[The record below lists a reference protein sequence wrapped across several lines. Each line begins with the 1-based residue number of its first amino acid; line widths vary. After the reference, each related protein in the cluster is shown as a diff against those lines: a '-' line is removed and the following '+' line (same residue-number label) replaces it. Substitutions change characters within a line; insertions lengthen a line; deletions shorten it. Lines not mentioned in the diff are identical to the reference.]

1 MRDFIMLDRD
11 LLKMA
16 LILGLM
22 STIGP
27 FAIDMYLPAL
37 PTIAD
42 DLGIDAAAAQMTLTA
57 YFIAFGVSQL
67 FYGPASDMFGRKPPI
82 TFGILLFAAA
92 SVGCALAPS
101 VEILIVLRFF
111 QGLGAAGVMSI
122 PRAIIRDR
130 YTGAKATRL
139 MSSIMLVISISPMLA
154 PLVGSLIIEPLGWR
168 AVFVAVTLA
177 AGVAL
182 LLLIYA
188 LPETLA
194 PENREPFSASAMF
207 GSFGTLLRD
216 PAYMG
221 LTFIGGFGMA
231 AFFTFLGSASFI
243 YMDYFGLTPNQFA
256 LAFAANAAGFFI
268 ASQFAANLMGRL
280 GPVRL
285 VRGATF
291 FYALF
296 AIALFLAFAFGLGSF
311 PLMVALLILANL
323 FFGFVM
329 PSAMVLSLEE
339 HGPIAGAAAS
349 LGGTMQMLLATLCMA
364 ISGLLFDGTPLP
376 MLAIIATCA
385 AGSFVLAMLT
395 VRGRRKARTGA
406 APAPVEAPAE

>member
-1 MRDFIMLDRD
+1 MIDRD

-22 STIGP
+22 SMIGP

-37 PTIAD
+37 PTIAEH
-42 DLGIDAAAAQMTLTA
+42 LGVDATGAQMTLTT
-57 YFIAFGVSQL
+57 YFIAFGVAQL

-82 TFGILLFAAA
+82 TFGIVLFAVA
-92 SVGCALAPS
+92 SLGCALAPS
-101 VEILIVLRFF
+101 IEILALLRFF

-154 PLVGSLIIEPLGWR
+154 PLIGSFIIGPFGWR
-168 AVFVAVTLA
+168 AVFVAVMLA
-177 AGVAL
+177 AGLSLAL
-182 LLLIYA
+182 LSFA

-194 PENREPFSASAMF
+194 PEDREPFSAAAMLQ
-207 GSFGTLLRD
+207 SFATLVRD
-216 PAYMG
+216 PGFMG
-221 LTFIGGFGMA
+221 LTFIGAFGMS

-243 YMDYFGLTPNQFA
+243 YMDYFGLNPNQFA
-256 LAFAANAAGFFI
+256 LAFAANAAGFFL
-268 ASQFAANLMGRL
+268 ASQFAANLMARL

-285 VRGATF
+285 IRWATF
-291 FYALF
+291 GYALF
-296 AIALFLAFAFGLGSF
+296 ASLLFGAFILGLGSF
-311 PLMVALLILANL
+311 PVMVVLLIFANT

-329 PSAMVLSLEE
+329 PSSMVLALEE

-349 LGGTMQMLLATLCMA
+349 LGGTMQMLLATVCMA
-364 ISGLLFDGTPLP
+364 IGSMVFNGTPVP
-376 MLAIIATCA
+376 MLAVIAICA
-385 AGSFVLAMLT
+385 IGTFVLALAT
-395 VRGRRKARTGA
+395 VRGRRAERNEA
-406 APAPVEAPAE
+406 ASRSAEAAAE